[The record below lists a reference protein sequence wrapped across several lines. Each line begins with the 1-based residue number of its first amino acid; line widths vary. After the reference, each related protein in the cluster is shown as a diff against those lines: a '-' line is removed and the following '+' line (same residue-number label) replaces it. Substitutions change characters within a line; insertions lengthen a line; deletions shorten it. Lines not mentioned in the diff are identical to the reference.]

1 MEVEEPALCSLTSVT
16 SKLWR
21 DKVKFT
27 MNPCSHQDPREGQGR
42 GKPPGFLSACLLSEW
57 LCDLKPCPRFSD
69 DQPPAQSLATLRVG
83 VMAFLAKG
91 RQKSSSFQNH
101 SDCWV
106 PGVFSG
112 ICMQGDFLHS
122 CGSVTALWRF
132 KRIWFFAGIS
142 PAEFSNWDIP
152 LVAVGHT
159 IEYH

>member
-1 MEVEEPALCSLTSVT
+1 MSCSLLS
-16 SKLWR
+16 
-21 DKVKFT
+21 DKCDLQAMERQSEVY
-27 MNPCSHQDPREGQGR
+27 NEPLQPSRPQRRPRQGQT
-42 GKPPGFLSACLLSEW
+42 PGFLSACLLSKW
-57 LCDLKPCPRFSD
+57 LCDLKPWPRFSD
-69 DQPPAQSLATLRVG
+69 DQPQAQSLAALRVG
-83 VMAFLAKG
+83 VMAFLGKG

-132 KRIWFFAGIS
+132 KRIWFFAGTS

-159 IEYH
+159 IENH